1 MQSPATMAQTSR
13 QGQAFG
19 ATRLHEDILTLE
31 VAHNSNYS
39 GCKDGR
45 AAPVKKRE
53 PEPHVSS
60 NCNNRQSRHPAMP
73 VIDVMFLFVM
83 ALTTTFAL
91 TCATIMITRAND

>member
-31 VAHNSNYS
+31 VAHNSNHS

-60 NCNNRQSRHPAMP
+60 NCNNQQSRHLAMP
-73 VIDVMFLFVM
+73 FTDVMFLFAM
-83 ALTTTFAL
+83 ALTTTFTL
-91 TCATIMITRAND
+91 ICAAIMITRANE